1 MKCAIVVKVAAAA
14 VVAGLAGCTDL
25 KPLQAE
31 VADLKSQV
39 SKLQSD
45 LQAARSAS
53 DSANSAAQS
62 ASQAASG
69 AQSTANQALAA
80 AQASQSCC
88 DSTNEKIDRMFR
100 RSSPKPA
107 TLPMTNVRR
116 LTRHYRRIGKH
127 DRAIV

>member
-45 LQAARSAS
+45 LSSAKS
-53 DSANSAAQS
+53 SADSAASAAG
-62 ASQAASG
+62 SG
-69 AQSTANQALAA
+69 
-80 AQASQSCC
+80 
-88 DSTNEKIDRMFR
+88 R
-100 RSSPKPA
+100 
-107 TLPMTNVRR
+107 VRGDVCR
-116 LTRHYRRIGKH
+116 GEW
-127 DRAIV
+127 

>member
-45 LQAARSAS
+45 LTAARSAS
-53 DSANSAAQS
+53 DSANS
-62 ASQAASG
+62 
-69 AQSTANQALAA
+69 
-80 AQASQSCC
+80 
-88 DSTNEKIDRMFR
+88 RMFR
-100 RSSPKPA
+100 RSISK
-107 TLPMTNVRR
+107 
-116 LTRHYRRIGKH
+116 
-127 DRAIV
+127 